1 MGCIRFFTECLSS
14 SRINKSFRELGLLTL
29 LAKKEVYEWLKTGQ
43 KTIDVRRGKPRQGER
58 VLFIS
63 GPHRLEM
70 QIVDRQS
77 GALSDL
83 IRENNFRQVI
93 PSAGSVD
100 EAVNYLR
107 RIYGDVEGVFTAY
120 FVTY

>member
-1 MGCIRFFTECLSS
+1 M
-14 SRINKSFRELGLLTL
+14 LTL

>member
-1 MGCIRFFTECLSS
+1 
-14 SRINKSFRELGLLTL
+14 
-29 LAKKEVYEWLKTGQ
+29 
-43 KTIDVRRGKPRQGER
+43 
-58 VLFIS
+58 
-63 GPHRLEM
+63 M

-107 RIYGDVEGVFTAY
+107 RIYGDVDGVFTAY